1 MIYTDVV
8 SVDTLLDAAIDS
20 VTVTNSGSGYLSA
33 PTITAQGGNGIN
45 ASLNALILNEGVS
58 GIQIEAAGQQ
68 FQSPPLI
75 NIEQKVGTGASILL
89 KSSDMGEILK
99 IGGENI
105 TFNYSHDRTLK
116 PKLNTTYNLQLIRT
130 QIIDY
135 LDVVNGGANFVATPE
150 IILVVVKVLYLI

>member
-1 MIYTDVV
+1 MEGSGGDDVVLDLATMIYTDVV
-8 SVDTLLDAAIDS
+8 TVDTLLDAAIDS

-58 GIQIEAAGQQ
+58 GIQIEAVGQQ

-89 KSSDMGEILK
+89 
-99 IGGENI
+99 
-105 TFNYSHDRTLK
+105 
-116 PKLNTTYNLQLIRT
+116 
-130 QIIDY
+130 
-135 LDVVNGGANFVATPE
+135 
-150 IILVVVKVLYLI
+150 